1 MPKMPPLS
9 TAVLKQSPDLV
20 LIGLWLAL
28 LSVGLVMVASSSIAF
43 AAAEPAYLD
52 GWYFVK
58 RHLVFLLMSAATA
71 AVILVTPVH
80 LWQKLAP
87 VLLTLALL
95 LLGAV
100 LIPGVGKRVNGAQ
113 RWIDF
118 GFFAVQ
124 ISEVAKFAVITF
136 FAAYFAE
143 RPASIAGS
151 AREFLRL
158 MAILGA
164 ILALLVAEPDF
175 GSAVI
180 IAATAIAMMFIAGI
194 RLRYFIPLVLL
205 ASALLAALALF
216 SPYRMQRL
224 IAFLD
229 PWADQFNSGYQLTQ
243 SLIAFGRGEWL
254 GVGLGNSLQ
263 KLFYLPEAHTDFVF
277 SILAEELGLVGGLL
291 VLAAFA
297 VLIERMWRLAKLCV
311 GRGQLFAAYICYAC
325 AVLFTLQVFVNV
337 GMASGL
343 LPTKGLTLPFISYG
357 GSSLIVSCAL
367 MALVVR
373 IDMEMREV
381 PAARTP
387 VTNPTR
393 VRTANRDLAEVRV

>member
-1 MPKMPPLS
+1 MSKMPGLS
-9 TAVLKQSPDLV
+9 TAVLKQSPDLR

-28 LSVGLVMVASSSIAF
+28 LSIGLVMVASSSIAF
-43 AAAEPAYLD
+43 AAANPAYLD

-58 RHLVFLLMSAATA
+58 RHLVFLLMSAAA
-71 AVILVTPVH
+71 ATVILVTPVQT
-80 LWQKLAP
+80 WQRLAP

-95 LLGAV
+95 LLVAV

-143 RPASIAGS
+143 RPVTVAGS
-151 AREFLRL
+151 GREFLRL

-164 ILALLVAEPDF
+164 VLALLVAEPDF

-180 IAATAIAMMFIAGI
+180 IAATVIAMMFIAGI
-194 RLRYFIPLVLL
+194 KLRYFIPLVLL
-205 ASALLAALALF
+205 ASALLGALAVF

-277 SILAEELGLVGGLL
+277 SILAEELGLMGGLL
-291 VLAAFA
+291 VLGAFA
-297 VLIERMWRLAKLCV
+297 LLIERMWRLAKLSV
-311 GRGQLFAAYICYAC
+311 ARGQLFAAHICYAC
-325 AVLFTLQVFVNV
+325 AVLFALQVFVNV
-337 GMASGL
+337 GMAAGL

-373 IDMEMREV
+373 VDLEMREV
-381 PAARTP
+381 PAGKTP

-393 VRTANRDLAEVRV
+393 VRTANRDLAEVHV

>member
-1 MPKMPPLS
+1 MPSVSPLNVS
-9 TAVLKQSPDLV
+9 VLKQNPDWLLV
-20 LIGLWLAL
+20 CLWLAL
-28 LSVGLVMVASSSIAF
+28 LSLGLIMVASSSIAF
-43 AAAEPAYLD
+43 AAANYGD

-58 RHLVFLLMSAATA
+58 RHLVFLLISSAAA
-71 AVILVTPVH
+71 AVILVTPVYY
-80 LWQKLAP
+80 WQRLAP
-87 VLLTLALL
+87 VLLVVALVL
-95 LLGAV
+95 LVLV
-100 LIPGVGKRVNGAQ
+100 LIPGIGRRVNGAQ
-113 RWIDF
+113 RWINF

-124 ISEVAKFAVITF
+124 IAEVVKFALIIF
-136 FAAYFAE
+136 FAAYFAD
-143 RPASIAGS
+143 RPLKMAGTLK
-151 AREFLRL
+151 EFLRL

-164 ILALLVAEPDF
+164 VVALLVAEPDF

-180 IAATAIAMMFIAGI
+180 IAATSVAMMFIAGI
-194 RLRYFIPLVLL
+194 KLRFFIPLVLV
-205 ASALLAALALF
+205 ASSLLAALAVF

-224 IAFLD
+224 IAFID

-277 SILAEELGLVGGLL
+277 SILAEELGLIGGML
-291 VLAAFA
+291 VLAGFI
-297 VLIERMWRLAKLCV
+297 VLIARIWLLAKACV
-311 GRGQLFAAYICYAC
+311 GRGQMFATYACYAI
-325 AVLFTLQVFVNV
+325 AVLFALQVFVNV

-343 LPTKGLTLPFISYG
+343 LPTKGLTLPFLSYG

-373 IDMEMREV
+373 VDLEMREV
-381 PAARTP
+381 PARKTP

-393 VRTANRDLAEVRV
+393 VRTANRELAGVQA